1 MNDRQLHLLVS
12 PGFLGC
18 LFVLLLNDFVLKQQI
33 HNGLTGKLSDFAGL
47 FIFPLFLTAFF
58 PRLRSYIY
66 LLVALTFIFWKSSY
80 SQPLIEIWNNLS
92 FFAISRTVDSGD
104 LFALLVLPFSH
115 AYSRISSR
123 ALPSR
128 PIIYFVGIISVFA
141 FTATS
146 QRKETTA
153 YNNEYQ
159 FQITKADFIQRMRQ
173 LPARK
178 VGLGYA
184 ESDAFEITFDNCA
197 NRATV
202 ILKEKDG
209 QSVIVL
215 KEIEDRCS
223 GGGDKQEMLQYF
235 ERVFIDKM
243 KVEPVARSADVL
255 DISSPFADHQ
265 QPTPKPNGSHLPVKP
280 TSRVQ

>member
-18 LFVLLLNDFVLKQQI
+18 LFVLLLNDFVLKQQF

-47 FIFPLFLTAFF
+47 FVFPLFLTALF
-58 PRLRSYIY
+58 PKLRSYIFF
-66 LLVALTFIFWKSSY
+66 LVAFTFIFWKSSY
-80 SQPLIEIWNNLS
+80 SQPLIDSWNNLS
-92 FFAISRTVDSGD
+92 FFAIGRTVDSGD

-115 AYSRISSR
+115 AYSRITSR
-123 ALPSR
+123 ALSSGAA
-128 PIIYFVGIISVFA
+128 ILFVAIISVFA

-146 QRKETTA
+146 SRKETAA

-159 FQITKADFIQRMRQ
+159 FQITKTDLIQRMRQ

-178 VGLGYA
+178 VGLHYA

-197 NRATV
+197 YRATV
-202 ILKEKDG
+202 VLMEKDG

-215 KEIEDRCS
+215 KEIVNRCP

-235 ERVFIDKM
+235 ERVFIAKL

-255 DISSPFADHQ
+255 DIDDHLQPPPQSS
-265 QPTPKPNGSHLPVKP
+265 GSQLPVKP
-280 TSRVQ
+280 GGKHQE